1 MNAFATMNATLHADP
16 NMAVAAQYRRPSYT
30 WQSIRVIMSQPVD
43 PVAGDTIA
51 GSRQADILTADV
63 RDEPGRGDELRIG
76 DTTYK
81 VESAEGDALGL
92 SWRVTLSSP
101 AED

>member
-1 MNAFATMNATLHADP
+1 MTAFATALATLHADP

-30 WQSIRVIMSQPVD
+30 WQSIRVILSQPVD
-43 PVAGDTIA
+43 PVTGDTIA
-51 GSRQADILTADV
+51 VSRQADILTADV

-76 DTTYK
+76 DVTYK
-81 VESAEGDALGL
+81 VESAEGDVLGL

>member
-1 MNAFATMNATLHADP
+1 MNAFTTMNATLHADP
-16 NMAVAAQYRRPSYT
+16 NLGTAAQYRRPPYP

-43 PVAGDTIA
+43 PVTGDTIA
-51 GSRQADILTADV
+51 VSRQADILTADV

-81 VESAEGDALGL
+81 VESAEGDTLGL

>member
-1 MNAFATMNATLHADP
+1 MTAFATALATLHADP

-43 PVAGDTIA
+43 VTGASVAGTL
-51 GSRQADILTADV
+51 QAEILTADV
-63 RDEPGRGDELRIG
+63 ADEPQRDDELRIG
-76 DTTYK
+76 ATTYT
-81 VESAEGDALGL
+81 VESAEGDVMGL

>member
-1 MNAFATMNATLHADP
+1 MTAFATALATLHADP

-43 PVAGDTIA
+43 PVTGDTIA
-51 GSRQADILTADV
+51 GSRQADVLTADV
-63 RDEPGRGDELRIG
+63 RDDPGPGDELRVG
-76 DTTYK
+76 DVTYK

>member
-1 MNAFATMNATLHADP
+1 MSVFDDAAADLHADEDL
-16 NMAVAAQYRRPSYT
+16 AVAASYRRPSYT
-30 WQSIRVIMSQPVD
+30 WQAIRVIMSQPVD
-43 PVAGDTIA
+43 PVTGDTIA
-51 GSRQADILTADV
+51 GSLQADILTADV

-76 DTTYK
+76 DVTYK
-81 VESAEGDALGL
+81 VESAEGDTLGL